1 LEGIVSRIGA
11 LDADDSAS
19 LRWWVSCTKN
29 FPVRLY
35 LDVSDCMLGVY
46 LEPITL
52 AQVVH
57 GQPKNA
63 HGDCPPVVVEWVD
76 SKTNDELS
84 DRIETSPSPS
94 ETHLIVPNVTS
105 TDDSVSASVT
115 ELEESSLGL
124 SPVITPIEESVGTE
138 EARSGYAEA
147 ATQDVATEYAEPPV
161 FERAEPQEMDAEY
174 VEPAPQDLAAEYAE
188 AVAVER
194 AAVEPAALHE
204 IEAEYAE
211 PAAPHEIETEYAEPA
226 AVEPAALHEIET
238 EYAEPA
244 PQDLAAE
251 YAKAPNTPAVEPST
265 GSLTA
270 PQAPLSPPVVENR
283 PLNPEAASAWRHWM
297 HKLDTARGPK
307 PLNAIEQLFINAY
320 VPLSDA
326 YQRGIA
332 GAEARPVLEQWSSS
346 FARSYSEAFD
356 AMRLRGRRPMMVLD
370 IPEAAQ
376 RLARLHGA
384 RSVQLVLV
392 DAMRFDLGLR
402 VESHL
407 VNTLGQQA
415 ALTDRFLLWSALPTT
430 TSQQLELI
438 GRGAEGLKDG
448 DIHSETPVLVARGR
462 QASTLRRIRAGSREL
477 LKLDLVEARLGEP
490 GGAISTRLDQL
501 ALEVSDA
508 LAVAFSKMPPR
519 TLVAVFGDHGFC
531 LDTTEQ
537 GSSAMR
543 QGNASP
549 DEVLVPGFAWLVGQT
564 H

>member
-1 LEGIVSRIGA
+1 
-11 LDADDSAS
+11 
-19 LRWWVSCTKN
+19 
-29 FPVRLY
+29 
-35 LDVSDCMLGVY
+35 
-46 LEPITL
+46 
-52 AQVVH
+52 
-57 GQPKNA
+57 
-63 HGDCPPVVVEWVD
+63 
-76 SKTNDELS
+76 
-84 DRIETSPSPS
+84 
-94 ETHLIVPNVTS
+94 
-105 TDDSVSASVT
+105 
-115 ELEESSLGL
+115 
-124 SPVITPIEESVGTE
+124 
-138 EARSGYAEA
+138 
-147 ATQDVATEYAEPPV
+147 
-161 FERAEPQEMDAEY
+161 
-174 VEPAPQDLAAEYAE
+174 
-188 AVAVER
+188 
-194 AAVEPAALHE
+194 
-204 IEAEYAE
+204 
-211 PAAPHEIETEYAEPA
+211 
-226 AVEPAALHEIET
+226 
-238 EYAEPA
+238 
-244 PQDLAAE
+244 
-251 YAKAPNTPAVEPST
+251 
-265 GSLTA
+265 
-270 PQAPLSPPVVENR
+270 
-283 PLNPEAASAWRHWM
+283 M

-326 YQRGIA
+326 HQRGIA
-332 GAEARPVLEQWSSS
+332 GPEARSVLEQWSSS

-402 VESHL
+402 VESQL